1 VAKRKELLIEQ
12 ATIILMRLI
21 IKATNRTSR
30 IQAKKKIRKVRPKV
44 TVMTKA
50 QTAKPMAIMA
60 KPKVQIA
67 PMTKTMI
74 VTMLA
79 AKMVMQIAVVPV
91 MAIVQIW
98 TVILRAILLQVAVG
112 LLTVNWV
119 N

>member
-1 VAKRKELLIEQ
+1 MKQ

-30 IQAKKKIRKVRPKV
+30 IQAEKKIRRMKVRPKV
-44 TVMTKA
+44 KVMTKA

-74 VTMLA
+74 VTMPA

>member
-1 VAKRKELLIEQ
+1 MIKASKDPRIKKATKVKLKVAKRKELLMEQ

-30 IQAKKKIRKVRPKV
+30 IQAEKKIRRMKVRPKV
-44 TVMTKA
+44 KVMTKA

-74 VTMLA
+74 VTMPA
-79 AKMVMQIAVVPV
+79 AK
-91 MAIVQIW
+91 
-98 TVILRAILLQVAVG
+98 RAQAHR
-112 LLTVNWV
+112 
-119 N
+119 